1 MLSFSERFTALASAR
16 SPLCLGLDP
25 SAEVFAHWGLASD
38 AAGLQRFCGT
48 ILDAV
53 GDSLA
58 VVKPQAA
65 FFERFGPAGMTQ
77 LAQAAAQLRSRNVL
91 SLIDAK
97 RGDVGGTMQGYASA
111 MLGPDS
117 GFGGDAAT
125 VTAYLGFEALQ
136 PMFDRAAATGTAV
149 FVVVHSSN
157 PEGRALQS
165 ARMADG
171 RTVSQA
177 LADAAT
183 AQNAATPGLVGAV
196 IGATVSQHDAAIV
209 ERLPGALIL
218 APGVGAQGAD
228 LATVG
233 SRFAHAQGRV
243 IPSVSRDILRHGPG
257 VADLRA
263 AIDRYRDQAW
273 AALG

>member
-1 MLSFSERFTALASAR
+1 MLSFSERFTDLAAAR

-38 AAGLQRFCGT
+38 AAGLQRFCET
-48 ILDAV
+48 VLDAV

-77 LAQAAAQLRSRNVL
+77 LAQAAAQLRRQDVL

-97 RGDVGGTMQGYASA
+97 RGDVAGTMQGYAGA
-111 MLGPDS
+111 MLGADS

-125 VTAYLGFEALQ
+125 VTAYLGFDALQ
-136 PMFDRAAATGTAV
+136 PMFDRAAATGAAV

-165 ARMADG
+165 ARMGDG

-177 LADAAT
+177 LADAVT

-196 IGATVSQHDAAIV
+196 IGATVSQDDAAIV

-233 SRFAHAQGRV
+233 SRFAHARGRV

-257 VADLRA
+257 VSGLRA

>member
-25 SAEVFAHWGLASD
+25 SAEVFAQWGLASD

-48 ILDAV
+48 VLDAV

-136 PMFDRAAATGTAV
+136 PMFDRAQRPERRCSSWSTRQTPKGAPCSRRGWRTAGP
-149 FVVVHSSN
+149 SRR
-157 PEGRALQS
+157 PWRTPRRRRTPRPPALS
-165 ARMADG
+165 AR
-171 RTVSQA
+171 
-177 LADAAT
+177 
-183 AQNAATPGLVGAV
+183 
-196 IGATVSQHDAAIV
+196 
-209 ERLPGALIL
+209 
-218 APGVGAQGAD
+218 
-228 LATVG
+228 
-233 SRFAHAQGRV
+233 
-243 IPSVSRDILRHGPG
+243 
-257 VADLRA
+257 
-263 AIDRYRDQAW
+263 
-273 AALG
+273 